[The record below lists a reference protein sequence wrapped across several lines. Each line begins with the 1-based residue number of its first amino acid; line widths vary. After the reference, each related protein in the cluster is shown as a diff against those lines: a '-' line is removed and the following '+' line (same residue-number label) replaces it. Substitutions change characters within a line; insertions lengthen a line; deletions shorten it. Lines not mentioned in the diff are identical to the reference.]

1 LAEMVGGT
9 GRVVAA
15 PWRGAAW
22 RPSFSAPG
30 GRQRSSF
37 LRLGN
42 RSSPPQ
48 LSAAAGAGMP
58 PMDDPYKVLGTTKK
72 ASSDALQKA
81 YNNRLR
87 EAKEAG
93 DDARVEQIEN
103 AHSAIMMAAL
113 SQRLKGAGVDRD
125 VKFADKAVYLPWRP
139 RLAVA
144 PLNLLIAD
152 AAINLVLLFWVLALP
167 ATAGTQPLIASGVVC
182 CVINYLKLERMF
194 PSGGGMLFGSS
205 SQERGQGSKNLWRA
219 ALLALMGT
227 VVGVVFLYTL
237 PDFVVDQILGKKL
250 PLWFY
255 EYQNL
260 LLNLGAITVNTL
272 FSAFC
277 R

>member
-1 LAEMVGGT
+1 
-9 GRVVAA
+9 
-15 PWRGAAW
+15 
-22 RPSFSAPG
+22 
-30 GRQRSSF
+30 
-37 LRLGN
+37 
-42 RSSPPQ
+42 
-48 LSAAAGAGMP
+48 MP

-93 DDARVEQIEN
+93 DDARVEQIEK

-113 SQRLKGAGVDRD
+113 SQRLKGGSVDRD
-125 VKFADKAVYLPWRP
+125 VRFADKAVYLPWRP

-144 PLNLLIAD
+144 PLNLLMAD
-152 AAINLVLLFWVLALP
+152 AAIHLVLLCWAVVLST
-167 ATAGTQPLIASGVVC
+167 TAATQPLIASAVAC
-182 CVINYLKLERMF
+182 CAINYLKLERMF

-205 SQERGQGSKNLWRA
+205 SEERGQGAKNLWRA

-227 VVGVVFLYTL
+227 TVGVVFLYTL
-237 PDFVVDQILGKKL
+237 PDFVADQILGKKL

-255 EYQNL
+255 ESQNL
-260 LLNLGAITVNTL
+260 LLNLGGITVNSL